1 MNAAHRKSPAP
12 APAVKAAV
20 KPHGGAGEI
29 RIIGGRWK
37 RTPLSVPD
45 RPGLRPTP
53 ARVRETLF
61 NWLGQ
66 DLSGWRCLDAFA
78 GSGAL
83 GLECASRGAAR
94 VLMCD
99 QDPVLVEAM
108 KKMRDK
114 LEATDVEVR
123 RGDGI
128 AALRQ
133 SPGTWDLVLI
143 DPPFEAELFDAA
155 LLAGAAALAPSGRLY
170 MEAPETWNTGRLEAL
185 GWRLERHV
193 KAGAVHAHL
202 LSRSA

>member
-1 MNAAHRKSPAP
+1 MSGARKPP
-12 APAVKAAV
+12 APAVKVVAR
-20 KPHGGAGEI
+20 PHGGAGEI
-29 RIIGGRWK
+29 RIVGGRWK
-37 RTPLSVPD
+37 RTPLAVPD

-83 GLECASRGAAR
+83 GFECASRGAAR
-94 VLMCD
+94 VLLCD

-108 KKMRDK
+108 KNMREK
-114 LEATDVEVR
+114 LGASEVEVR

-133 SPGTWDLVLI
+133 SPGSWDLVLI
-143 DPPFEAELFDAA
+143 DPPFEAGLFDAA
-155 LLAGAAALAPSGRLY
+155 LQAGAAALAPSGRLY
-170 MEAPETWNTGRLEAL
+170 MEAPETWDNDRLAAL
-185 GWRLERHV
+185 GWQLERHV